1 MKIKDNTIN
10 FFVTNYRC
18 GVGVRYA
25 WTGQAVLNK
34 RGYIKEFFY
43 FIYWYKNNIELF
55 YMIYFDSCCVEVI
68 KTLPFVED

>member
-1 MKIKDNTIN
+1 MKIKGDTIN
-10 FFVTNYRC
+10 FFVMNCRR

-43 FIYWYKNNIELF
+43 FIYW
-55 YMIYFDSCCVEVI
+55 
-68 KTLPFVED
+68 